1 MIAPL
6 RVLCEE
12 DGLPRWPLPD
22 TLARLYG
29 GAIGFEEPCLV
40 ANFVASLDGVV
51 ALPGVPRSHALVADG
66 SEADRFVL
74 ALLRACADA
83 ILVGPGTLRAS
94 PRGTWRVDRAFP
106 AAAGALAELRAA
118 RGRSPQP
125 RLAVVTSGRSLDAAH
140 PALAAGA
147 LVLTTEAAAAALR
160 ATVPATAEVVAA
172 GDGQAVDPAAA
183 LALLRERGCR
193 VVLSEAGPTLFG
205 ALLAAGLVDELFL
218 TVSPLVA
225 GRGAAA
231 RLALVEGLELLPGN
245 RVAGRLRSVRAHGS
259 HLFLRYALRP
269 PAMTGRASGATPG
282 G

>member
-1 MIAPL
+1 VIAPL

-12 DGLPRWPLPD
+12 DGLPRWQVPD
-22 TLARLYG
+22 ILAGLYG

-51 ALPGVPRSHALVADG
+51 ALPGVPRSHALVADE

-106 AAAGALAELRAA
+106 AAAPALAELRAA
-118 RGRSPQP
+118 RGRPTQP
-125 RLAVVTSGRSLDAAH
+125 SLAVVTSGRSFDAAH

-147 LVLTTEAAAAALR
+147 LVVTTEEAAAALR
-160 ATVPATAEVVAA
+160 AAAPATVEVVAA
-172 GDGQAVDPAAA
+172 GSGQAVDPAAA
-183 LALLRERGCR
+183 LALLRERGFR
-193 VVLSEAGPTLFG
+193 VVLSEAGPRLFG
-205 ALLAAGLVDELFL
+205 SLLAAGLVDELFL

-225 GRGAAA
+225 GRSAAP
-231 RLALVEGLELLPGN
+231 RLALVEGLELLPGK

-259 HLFLRYALRP
+259 HLFLRYGLQCRP
-269 PAMTGRASGATPG
+269 
-282 G
+282 